1 MRCLLT
7 HLKTHSTELDE
18 LKNHVDGKS
27 IIITGAGGGFGALV
41 SQKAA
46 EMGAKIICAD
56 INAESA
62 EAVAKC
68 ICDNGGTALAVTADV
83 TNPEQMRGVAKAAV
97 NAFGGIDV
105 MINNAGVMPLAFMS
119 DHKEALPK
127 WHQCIDINFKGVVNG
142 TAAVYDQMMA
152 QGRGHVINLSSI
164 YGNHPVVGSA
174 VYGATKAAV
183 NFFSESLRVEARGNI
198 KVTIV
203 KPTAV
208 MATGLAAG
216 VVNPMAAA
224 GSVGHNIEEFGA
236 VIGAY
241 IEGKSPAEVHDPDN
255 MAYQIMDAEHIADSI
270 IYVINQ
276 PWGVSIGDITIRAS
290 GDHYIL

>member
-1 MRCLLT
+1 VLLK
-7 HLKTHSTELDE
+7 LNWDADK
-18 LKNHVDGKS
+18 LKNHVEGKS

-46 EMGAKIICAD
+46 AMGAKVSCVDINGEAAESIVASICA
-56 INAESA
+56 AGG
-62 EAVAKC
+62 EAQ
-68 ICDNGGTALAVTADV
+68 AVTADV
-83 TNPEQMRGVAKAAV
+83 IDALQMRGVAKAAV
-97 NAFGGIDV
+97 DAFGSIDV
-105 MINNAGVMPLAFMS
+105 MINNAGVMPLSYIS
-119 DHKEALPK
+119 DHEVALPK

-152 QGRGHVINLSSI
+152 QGCGHVINLSSI
-164 YGNHPVVGSA
+164 YGNHPMVGSA

-183 NFFSESLRVEARGNI
+183 NYFSESLRVEARGKI

-208 MATGLAAG
+208 LATGLSAGVLNPAAAG
-216 VVNPMAAA
+216 

-236 VIGAY
+236 LIQAFVAGD
-241 IEGKSPAEVHDPDN
+241 SPASAHDPGDIG
-255 MAYQIMDAEHIADSI
+255 YQIMDPEHIADSI
-270 IYVINQ
+270 IYTINQ
-276 PWGVSIGDITIRAS
+276 PWGVSIGDITIRAA